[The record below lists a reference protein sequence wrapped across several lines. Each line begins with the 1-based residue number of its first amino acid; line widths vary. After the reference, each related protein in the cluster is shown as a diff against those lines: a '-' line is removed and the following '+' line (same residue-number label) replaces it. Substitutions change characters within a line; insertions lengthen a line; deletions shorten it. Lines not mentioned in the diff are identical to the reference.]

1 MKELKQSQLP
11 LVIVGPSL
19 YEGLD
24 LKYDEGRFNILL
36 KVPYPGIDDY
46 VRAKME
52 RIPFWYERVTI
63 EKTIQAIGRTNR
75 AVDDRSTT
83 YLIDSTF
90 SKIAPKMLGSKIQ
103 ERLERKY
110 LEVPQTNSKPKKMY
124 SFEAQNTNQNTSVDD
139 LWGDDL
145 PF

>member
-63 EKTIQAIGRTNR
+63 EKPYKQ
-75 AVDDRSTT
+75 
-83 YLIDSTF
+83 
-90 SKIAPKMLGSKIQ
+90 
-103 ERLERKY
+103 
-110 LEVPQTNSKPKKMY
+110 
-124 SFEAQNTNQNTSVDD
+124 
-139 LWGDDL
+139 
-145 PF
+145 

>member
-1 MKELKQSQLP
+1 
-11 LVIVGPSL
+11 
-19 YEGLD
+19 
-24 LKYDEGRFNILL
+24 
-36 KVPYPGIDDY
+36 
-46 VRAKME
+46 
-52 RIPFWYERVTI
+52 
-63 EKTIQAIGRTNR
+63 
-75 AVDDRSTT
+75 
-83 YLIDSTF
+83 
-90 SKIAPKMLGSKIQ
+90 MLGSKIQ